1 MKLSVIRNIILI
13 LSLLIISGGLGYNLG
28 QKNAL
33 GSKTAAPVS
42 YNLINQNDPAA
53 KNIDFSL
60 FWTVWDKLDQTFF
73 DKAALDPQKMI
84 YGAISGM
91 VSSLGDPYTVF
102 LTPSQNKETKDE
114 LGGLFEGIGAQL
126 GIKDKKIVVV
136 APLKD
141 MPAEK
146 AGIKAGDWIV
156 KIDGKDATTSMTL
169 PEAVNLIRGP
179 KGTKVTLTVLHE
191 KSTAPA
197 DITITRDTI
206 TVKSVELTFQD
217 NVAVLRLSRFG
228 DTTNDEW
235 DKAVSQILTTPKV
248 KGVVLDLRNDPGG
261 YLSGSVYIASEFLK
275 AGAVVIQ
282 EDANKQRQYYN
293 VDRAG
298 RLLNMPLAV
307 LINKGSASASEIVAG
322 AMQDRNRGKLVGET
336 SFGKGTIQNAE
347 DLGNGAGIHITVAK
361 WLTPNGRW
369 INGTGLTPDYAVG
382 MDEKNPDKDPQLL
395 KAVQLLQ

>member
-42 YNLINQNDPAA
+42 YNRINENDPAA